1 MGALNARADPAMR
14 LDRFFS
20 RSRVVDLQSTNVND
34 ALRELVKV
42 ATARF
47 KDINR
52 AEVLRNL
59 VEREGT
65 MTTYLG
71 NGVALPH
78 VRVKTAR
85 RFIFAVGRSKDGIPY
100 EGVTE
105 PARAHLILL
114 LIAGEN
120 ARDYLS
126 VLASVARLVRDPDFV
141 KGLVDAPDLDAAYER
156 LSSGFGGLAARPA
169 QLRQNR
175 TNRMIFRA
183 AETVARGS
191 HCTAIA
197 VFADTLTSA
206 PDPGLRFKGL
216 RTILVTRNAS
226 ESGIDSSQY
235 QAVVQVRSFAKRRL
249 AQLRSFV
256 LVGMT
261 RGLIQF
267 NDRICCVGGQTGSD
281 QFDTIVVVDVQR
293 EFQTLLVDQTDFLPA
308 DVKPEVFERVLGIAM
323 ELAVEG
329 REGRPVGCLFV
340 LGDTAKVERM
350 SKPLVLNPFFGY
362 KEEDRNILNPFM
374 DETVKEFSSLDGAF
388 IIRGDGVLVSSGSLI
403 YAPDYLHAL
412 PSGLGARHAAAAA
425 ISLATQCIS
434 IVVSSS
440 TGQVT
445 VFRRGVLLPIM
456 ERSMGSGS

>member
-1 MGALNARADPAMR
+1 MR
-14 LDRFFS
+14 LDRFLS
-20 RSRVVDLQSTNVND
+20 RSRVIELEGATLND
-34 ALRELVKV
+34 ALRELIR
-42 ATARF
+42 ASTSRF
-47 KDINR
+47 RDLNR
-52 AEVLRNL
+52 AEVLRGL
-59 VEREGT
+59 IEREST

-71 NGVALPH
+71 NGVVLPH
-78 VRVKTAR
+78 VRVKMPR
-85 RFIFAVGRSKDGIPY
+85 RFIFAVGRSRDGLTY
-100 EGVTE
+100 DGVTE
-105 PARAHLILL
+105 PAKVHIVFL
-114 LIAGEN
+114 LIASDTT
-120 ARDYLS
+120 RDYLA
-126 VLASVARLVRDPDFV
+126 VLASVARLVRDRDFV
-141 KGLVDAPDLDAAYER
+141 NGLVDAPDLGVLFER
-156 LSSGFGGLAARPA
+156 LSTGFGGLAARPA
-169 QLRQNR
+169 QVRQNR
-175 TNRMIFRA
+175 ANRLLFRA
-183 AETVARGS
+183 AETIARGS
-191 HCTAIA
+191 NCSAVA

-206 PDPGLRFKGL
+206 PDPGLRFKGV
-216 RTILVTRNAS
+216 RTLLVTRNAA
-226 ESGIDSSQY
+226 EAGVDASQY
-235 QAVVQVRSFAKRRL
+235 QAVIQVRSFSDRRL

-267 NDRICCVGGQTGSD
+267 NDRICCIGGATESD

-340 LGDTAKVERM
+340 LGDTGRVEKM
-350 SKPLVLNPFFGY
+350 AKPLVLNPFFGY

-403 YAPDYLHAL
+403 YAPDYHHSL
-412 PSGLGARHAAAAA
+412 PSGLGSRHAAAAA
-425 ISLATQCIS
+425 ISLGTQCIS

-456 ERSMGSGS
+456 ERGIGSA